1 MNLIFE
7 LTLIITLATILGFI
21 ARLLKQPLLV
31 AYLAAGVLLSYLGFF
46 DLFNQ
51 ESFQLFADL
60 GIMFLLFLVGLE
72 INCASLRLVGK
83 SSVIVGLG
91 QIIFTA
97 LIGYVIAK
105 FLGFNPIESAYVAI
119 ALTFSS
125 TIIIVKLLSDKKD
138 THSLY
143 GKISIG
149 VMLVQD
155 IVAIFLLIVLS
166 SLQIGAGS
174 ALLPEILL
182 TIAKGL
188 GLFAVVLFLGY
199 KILPR
204 LFDQIS
210 HSQELLFLTS
220 TAWVFLLVSL
230 SAKLGFS
237 IEIAGFLAGLALANS
252 SEHFQIANKIRP
264 LRDFFIVIFFILLG
278 SSFILPNL
286 STIAT
291 PLVIFSLFVLIG
303 NPLIVLLIMGIS
315 GYRKRT
321 SFLTG
326 VTVAQISEFS
336 LVLAALGF
344 KLGHISSSAVAIIGL
359 STYMIIYA
367 DQIFNFLSPAL
378 SIFERKKTSEIPIS
392 SELFKKPIVLIGF
405 HRTGK
410 SLAHNLQKE
419 SLLIID
425 FDPDIIENI
434 KTSGYDYLF
443 GDISDPEIFEK
454 AISPKTKLVISTSPD
469 LHDNLGLLEML
480 NKLKRKPRVIARA
493 ETETDARLLYDAGSD
508 YVLLP
513 NLSAGH
519 YLGRALGADFKL
531 NTLNKLKAKDLS
543 VLNLQRNKT

>member
-1 MNLIFE
+1 
-7 LTLIITLATILGFI
+7 
-21 ARLLKQPLLV
+21 LV

-72 INCASLRLVGK
+72 INYASLRLVGK

-344 KLGHISSSAVAIIGL
+344 KLGHISSSAVALITAVGIVTIGL